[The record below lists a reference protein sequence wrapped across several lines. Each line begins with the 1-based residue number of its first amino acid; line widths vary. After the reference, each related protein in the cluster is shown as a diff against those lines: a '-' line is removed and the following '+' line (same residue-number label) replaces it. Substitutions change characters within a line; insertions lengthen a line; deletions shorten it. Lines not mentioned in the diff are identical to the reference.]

1 MIGQRHIISFAAA
14 LAALLSTANILGSAA
29 REGTAADQPE
39 TVMITFHAKAGSET
53 ELAGVIARHWET
65 ARRLNL
71 VLDAPHLTVR
81 GTENGART
89 YFIDVF
95 TWRDASIP
103 DQAPAAIQA
112 IWADMN
118 RLVESRGARPGLDF
132 AEVTVVDR

>member
-1 MIGQRHIISFAAA
+1 MIGQGHVIGCAAA
-14 LAALLSTANILGSAA
+14 LTVLVSTAVVRGSATP
-29 REGTAADQPE
+29 GDILAAEPE
-39 TVMITFHAKAGSET
+39 TVMVTFHAKTGSET

-81 GTENGART
+81 GTENGRQT

-95 TWRDASIP
+95 TWRDAGIP
-103 DQAPAAIQA
+103 DQAPAAIRS

-132 AEVTVVDR
+132 AEVTVVDK